1 MTTEITKWLI
11 NYARSWLCSALLR
24 TKFSHESSGPHWE
37 INVWTGRQ
45 VQDMRRQKKSYK
57 VFDEC
62 RLKKQKWHEKR
73 KQTKILSLCVRG
85 ARILIH
91 TNVRRV
97 QGYFL
102 FSFHAAIRMLF
113 LLIFSFFDCL
123 RKKLELWESSKLQF
137 SYPYFVGLISTPAMA
152 RNLFR
157 KSRSDVTGGGFAMRA
172 VDWRGTKQI
181 EKGDERIGREAQHH
195 FGNSPERDSFFY

>member
-1 MTTEITKWLI
+1 MIVLCFAADGRNEIFPWKL
-11 NYARSWLCSALLR
+11 
-24 TKFSHESSGPHWE
+24 GPHWE

-91 TNVRRV
+91 TARRV

-157 KSRSDVTGGGFAMRA
+157 KSRSDVTGDGIRNACSWLTWNEADRKGK
-172 VDWRGTKQI
+172 RG
-181 EKGDERIGREAQHH
+181 ERWGSSTSLRKK
-195 FGNSPERDSFFY
+195 PRTW